1 MRISGKICVCAEV
14 VNRSR
19 AEECG
24 IRFSYIFDALA
35 VGQGADMCKREED
48 GQEVSVAEAS

>member
-35 VGQGADMCKREED
+35 VGQGADMCTREED
-48 GQEVSVAEAS
+48 GREVSVAEAS